1 MTAPGALV
9 EFYQDKKILGG
20 FCVKADK
27 KSLHLISEENREVG
41 IPPQRV
47 LLSTTG
53 FLPPAALRDDVVAK
67 LRKAVAAREAVR
79 ESIAVADLW
88 DLLCDEPGQ
97 YKVEELA
104 ATWFSGELGAE
115 QISGMLR
122 ALYDDR
128 VYFERKN
135 ELYIANSRERVAQLL
150 ESIQAEQNKIVE
162 REAMG
167 AWLQRIWAQRAGAP
181 SSVGMGAGPDPDC
194 LPKYLEW
201 IKDVALLG
209 PESSRFKEIQTVMTR
224 AGIQQRNA
232 ALQVLVKAGVWAP
245 HENLALHRNKVPIR
259 FSNDLLEA
267 AHALVDTFASGAWK
281 GSHRVDL
288 SDLDA
293 VTIDDVHTVETD
305 DAVSV
310 RKVEAGWEVG
320 VHIADPAEFVEKGSA
335 IDREALHR
343 GTSIYFPDQKIPMLP
358 PVLGTGICSLEAGQ
372 ERPALSIM
380 TVLDDEANVL
390 ETRIVE
396 STVRVARR
404 LTYDDVDA
412 ALVEETD
419 ASLTRL
425 HALSTA
431 LRARRLAGGAV
442 FVPFPSVEVRVD
454 VAPGE
459 EPRIEVLREERDSPS
474 QVLVSEFMIL
484 ANHAVARYLVANG
497 IPALFRGQPPP
508 SEPVVFGDTFTPLD
522 GFRVRR
528 FLKKSETSLDPIH
541 HSGLGLDAYVQFTS
555 PIRRYLDLVLHRQ
568 VKAHLREGS
577 PVYTRQEVE
586 QISFVTST
594 CAEQADAMER
604 SRKAYWIYRL
614 LEERVWREQR
624 AVVLQTF
631 PDRYHVQLIDTLVET
646 DCPNVPGVPVSPG
659 DVIDVKIDMV
669 FPREGVVRV
678 SALLAAGR

>member
-47 LLSTTG
+47 LLSTLG
-53 FLPPAALRDDVVAK
+53 FMPPAALRDDVVAK
-67 LRKAVAAREAVR
+67 LRKAVAAREAMR

-104 ATWFSGELGAE
+104 ATWFSGELGPE
-115 QISGMLR
+115 QVSGMLR
-122 ALYDDR
+122 ALYEDR

-135 ELYIANSRERVAQLL
+135 ELYIANSRERVKQLL
-150 ESIQAEQNKIVE
+150 DSIQAEQNKIVE

-167 AWLQRIWAQRAGAP
+167 TWLQRIWAQRPGA
-181 SSVGMGAGPDPDC
+181 VAFTGVDPVPPPEC
-194 LPKYLEW
+194 LPKYLDW
-201 IKDVALLG
+201 LKDVALFG

-224 AGIQQRNA
+224 AGIQQRDA

-245 HENLALHRNKVPIR
+245 HENLALHRNKVPIG

-267 AHALVDTFASGAWK
+267 AQALHETFAVGAWK

-288 SDLDA
+288 TDLHA

-310 RKVEAGWEVG
+310 RKVETGWEVG
-320 VHIADPAEFVEKGSA
+320 VHIADPAEFVEQGSA

-372 ERPALSIM
+372 ERPALSILV
-380 TVLDDEANVL
+380 VLDDEGNVL
-390 ETRIVE
+390 ESRIVE
-396 STVRVARR
+396 SIVRVARR
-404 LTYDDVDA
+404 LSYDDVDGLLA
-412 ALVEETD
+412 EEAD
-419 ASLTRL
+419 ESLTRL
-425 HALSTA
+425 HTLAMA
-431 LRARRLAGGAV
+431 LRARRMAAGAV
-442 FVPFPSVEVRVD
+442 FVPFPSVEVHVD
-454 VAPGE
+454 MVAGE
-459 EPRIEVLREERDSPS
+459 EPRIEVIREERDSPS

-484 ANHAVARYLVANG
+484 GNQAVARYLVANG
-497 IPALFRGQPPP
+497 IPALYRGQPPP
-508 SEPVVFGDTFTPLD
+508 SEPVVFGETFTPLD

-528 FLKKSETSLDPIH
+528 FLKKSETSLDPVH
-541 HSGLGLDAYVQFTS
+541 HSGLGLEAYVQFTS

-568 VKAHLREGS
+568 VKAHLREGR
-577 PVYTRQEVE
+577 PAYTRQEVE

-594 CAEQADAMER
+594 CSDQADAMER

-614 LEERVWREQR
+614 LEDRVWREQR